1 MAQTISPRLYEK
13 TSVKNQIY
21 KASDICIL
29 FLMCSLLVYRFLTLK
44 SHGFAWFLALLCE
57 SWFTFLWVLVVSSK
71 WNPVKFITYPER
83 LPQRAEELLPRVDM
97 FVTTADPALEPAIVT
112 MNTVLSL
119 LAVDYPVDKLACY
132 VSDDGCSSITYY
144 SLVETSKFAKIW
156 VPFCKKY
163 NIQVRAP
170 FRYFTNNDSV
180 HLSSPNSLEFQQD
193 WRIIKDEYEKFSRK
207 IKDASLKFIPLD
219 SKTADFNIFSN
230 IDRRNHPTIIKVIWE
245 NKESVSSV
253 GLPHLIYVSREK
265 RPKYPHHYKAGAMN
279 VLTRVSG
286 LMTNAPL
293 MLNVD
298 CDMYAN
304 DPQIV
309 RHALCFLL
317 GSESFAFVQFPQMF
331 YDELKDDPFGNS
343 LFVLYEYMGR
353 GIAGVQGPF
362 YGGTGCFHR
371 RKVIYGLSPPDLEN
385 QPKNLTP
392 VCGNLADVE
401 LVKLFGK
408 SMEFKTS
415 AAEAL
420 EEKDRGMP
428 SNFNLVEAANEVAGC
443 GYEYGTAWGAE
454 IGWRYGSTTEDVLT
468 GLNIHS
474 KGWKSAFCTPQTP
487 AFLGCSPSTGP
498 SSMTQQ
504 KRWATGLLEILVS
517 KNNPIIS
524 AVTAKLQL
532 RQCLAYLWILLWGLR
547 SIPEL
552 CYMLLPAYCLVS
564 NSNFLP
570 KFNEP
575 PIYGYLAL
583 VIIYCL
589 YTILQ
594 YLQNGMS
601 VLSWWNKLRMSRI
614 ISVSSWLF
622 GVLSVVLK
630 ILGLSETVFEVT
642 QKDQATDDDASD
654 DVGRFTFDGSPIF
667 VPATTVLFV
676 ELSALGLGLC
686 GGGARVL
693 GSQVGEIL
701 CSVIVVIFLWPFFK
715 GLFGKGKY
723 GIPLPTICKSAVL
736 ALCFVHFCK

>member
-1 MAQTISPRLYEK
+1 MAQTISPNNLYER
-13 TSVKNQIY
+13 TSVKKHIH

-29 FLMCSLLVYRFLTLK
+29 FLMCSLLVYHFLTLK
-44 SHGFAWFLALLCE
+44 NHGFAWFLALLCE
-57 SWFTFLWVLVVSSK
+57 SWFTFLWVLVVSTR

-83 LPQRAEELLPRVDM
+83 LPQRAEEFLPRVDM
-97 FVTTADPALEPAIVT
+97 FVTTADPVLEPPMVT

-119 LAVDYPVDKLACY
+119 ISVDYPADKLACY
-132 VSDDGCSSITYY
+132 VSDDGCSSLTYY
-144 SLVETSKFAKIW
+144 SLVETLKFAKIW

-170 FRYFTNNDSV
+170 FRYFTTV
-180 HLSSPNSLEFQQD
+180 VPLSTPNSLEFQQD
-193 WRIIKDEYEKFSRK
+193 WRIIK
-207 IKDASLKFIPLD
+207 
-219 SKTADFNIFSN
+219 
-230 IDRRNHPTIIKVIWE
+230 VIWE
-245 NKESVSSV
+245 NKENISD

-265 RPKYPHHYKAGAMN
+265 RPNYPHHYKAGAMN

-317 GSESFAFVQFPQMF
+317 SSESFAFVQSPQMF
-331 YDELKDDPFGNS
+331 YDELKDDPFGTS
-343 LFVLYEYMGR
+343 FLVLIEYMGR
-353 GIAGVQGPF
+353 GVAGLQGPF
-362 YGGTGCFHR
+362 YEGTGCFHR
-371 RKVIYGLSPPDLEN
+371 RKVIYGLCPQHLTN
-385 QPKNLTP
+385 QSKILTP
-392 VCGNLADVE
+392 VSDNLSDVE

-408 SMEFKTS
+408 SREFKKS
-415 AAEAL
+415 AGEAL
-420 EEKDRGMP
+420 KGKKSGPR
-428 SNFNLVEAANEVAGC
+428 NVCNLVKAACEVADC
-443 GYEYGTAWGAE
+443 GYEYGTAWGSQ
-454 IGWRYGSTTEDVLT
+454 IGWQYGSTTEDILT
-468 GLNIHS
+468 SLMIHS
-474 KGWKSAFCTPQTP
+474 RGWKSAYCTPHTP
-487 AFLGCSPSTGP
+487 PFLGCSPSTGP

-504 KRWATGLLEILVS
+504 KRWATGLLEILVT
-517 KNNPIIS
+517 KKNPIVS
-524 AVTAKLQL
+524 TVTGHLQL

-570 KFNEP
+570 KFDEP

-589 YTILQ
+589 YTILR
-594 YLQNGMS
+594 YLQIGLS

-614 ISVSSWLF
+614 VTISSWLF

-630 ILGLSETVFEVT
+630 ILGFSETVFEVT
-642 QKDQATDDDASD
+642 QKDQSSGD
-654 DVGRFTFDGSPIF
+654 DVGDDAGRFDGSPVF
-667 VPATTVLFV
+667 VPATTVLLI
-676 ELSALGLGLC
+676 ELSAIVLVLFR
-686 GGGARVL
+686 GGGVFRL
-693 GSQVGEIL
+693 QGGEIL
-701 CSVIVVIFLWPFFK
+701 CSSTVVIFLWPFVK

-723 GIPLPTICKSAVL
+723 GIPWPTICKSAVL
-736 ALCFVHFCK
+736 AMCFVHSCK